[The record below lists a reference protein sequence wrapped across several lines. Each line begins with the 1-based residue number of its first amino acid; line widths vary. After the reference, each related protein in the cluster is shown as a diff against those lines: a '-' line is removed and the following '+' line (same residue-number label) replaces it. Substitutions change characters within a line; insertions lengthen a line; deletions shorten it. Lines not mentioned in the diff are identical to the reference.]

1 LAWARV
7 NQLVIDELV
16 IKDLGVIAEAR
27 LPLGPGFTAI
37 TGETGAGKTM
47 VVTALGLLMGAR
59 ADTGAVR
66 QGADR
71 ARVAGVINVASL
83 GDVRD
88 QVDALGGEVEH
99 DELLLSRSVSNE
111 GRSRATVGGAPTPVS
126 ALTSLA
132 EHLFVVHG
140 QSDQLRLRSA
150 HAQREALDRFGGET
164 LARTLANY
172 QTAFTS
178 WRELNRE
185 LEDLT
190 ASHAER
196 GREAARLAA
205 DLSEIESIAPEPG
218 EDVALAE
225 MLRRLEHSEALRQA
239 SAHAHEILSSETGDP
254 QSRDVSGML
263 NEAKQQL
270 ERVIEH
276 DPALAPIL
284 EALANASFAIDDA
297 ATELAR
303 YAETLDADG
312 PQEFERV
319 QQRKAALTQL
329 TRKFGPELTD
339 VLAYAETGA
348 SRLTELH
355 GDDSRIDELA
365 ASVALLANET
375 ELYARELTTLRS
387 SAAEALAVSVTAELA
402 ALALPD
408 AQFVATITPALELNT
423 YGADEVSFLL
433 KPHAGAEP
441 RPLAKGASGGE
452 LSRVMLALEV
462 VIAGVDPVPTFVFDE
477 VDSGVGGAAAIEIG
491 RRLARLAETA
501 QVIVVTHLAQ
511 VAAFA
516 NNHLQV
522 VKDSTGGFTESSC
535 KRLDAEA
542 RVAEMARLLSGMTDS
557 ASALEHAAEL
567 LALRQNQ

>member
-1 LAWARV
+1 M
-7 NQLVIDELV
+7 IDELV

-164 LARTLANY
+164 LARTLTNY
-172 QTAFTS
+172 QAAFSS

-225 MLRRLEHSEALRQA
+225 MLQRLEHSEALRQA

>member
-1 LAWARV
+1 M
-7 NQLVIDELV
+7 IDELV

-225 MLRRLEHSEALRQA
+225 MLQRLEHSEALRQA

-387 SAAEALAVSVTAELA
+387 GAAEALAVAVTAELA

>member
-1 LAWARV
+1 
-7 NQLVIDELV
+7 
-16 IKDLGVIAEAR
+16 
-27 LPLGPGFTAI
+27 
-37 TGETGAGKTM
+37 
-47 VVTALGLLMGAR
+47 
-59 ADTGAVR
+59 
-66 QGADR
+66 
-71 ARVAGVINVASL
+71 
-83 GDVRD
+83 
-88 QVDALGGEVEH
+88 
-99 DELLLSRSVSNE
+99 
-111 GRSRATVGGAPTPVS
+111 VGGAPTPVS

-225 MLRRLEHSEALRQA
+225 MLQRLEHSEALRQA

>member
-1 LAWARV
+1 
-7 NQLVIDELV
+7 VIDELV

-164 LARTLANY
+164 LARTLTNY
-172 QTAFTS
+172 QAAFSS

-225 MLRRLEHSEALRQA
+225 MLQRLEHSEALRQA

>member
-1 LAWARV
+1 M
-7 NQLVIDELV
+7 IDELV

-225 MLRRLEHSEALRQA
+225 MLQRLEHSEALRQA

>member
-1 LAWARV
+1 M
-7 NQLVIDELV
+7 IDELV